1 MINGLNTQF
10 GTRNVQFYIGEG
22 ELVFVKIT
30 NNSATA
36 EISLHGAHVTSFMS
50 KGKRETIWVSKE
62 CIFKE
67 GTAIRGGIP
76 VCWPWFGAHPSDSS
90 KPSHGFVRNRYWNV
104 KSVEESGNETVIT
117 FFLKD
122 DETTRAFWD
131 YAFEVNL
138 EVKISDKLEVNLISK
153 NLDNKPFT
161 VGGALHSYFPVSEVS
176 DISIQ
181 GLENVTYVDA
191 LQEMKEVKQ
200 NGAIIFAEEVDRV
213 YIETPDTCEIVD
225 PAFNDLIKVSKS
237 GSQSTVIWN
246 PWIEKAKRLPG
257 YGDEEY
263 HNMVC
268 IETTNALKDVYEVQ
282 SGESHTM
289 TQVVEL
295 V

>member
-1 MINGLNTQF
+1 MINDLNTQF
-10 GTRNVQFYIGEG
+10 GTENVQFYVGEG
-22 ELVFVKIT
+22 ELAFVKIT

-36 EISLHGAHVTSFMS
+36 EISLHGAHVTSFIPN
-50 KGKRETIWVSKE
+50 GKRETIWVSKE
-62 CIFKE
+62 CIYKE

-104 KSVEESGNETVIT
+104 KSVEESENETVIT

-122 DETTRAFWD
+122 DETTRAVWD

-138 EVKISDKLEVNLISK
+138 EVKISDKLQVNLISK
-153 NLDNKPFT
+153 NLDDKPFT
-161 VGGALHSYFPVSEVS
+161 VGGALHTYFPVSEVS
-176 DISIQ
+176 DISIK

-191 LQEMKEVKQ
+191 LQEMKEIKQ
-200 NGAIIFAEEVDRV
+200 DGAIAFAEEVDRV
-213 YIETPDTCEIVD
+213 YIETPDTCKIVD
-225 PAFNDLIKVSKS
+225 PAFNNLIKVSKS

-282 SGESHTM
+282 PGESHTM
-289 TQVVEL
+289 TQVIEL

>member
-1 MINGLNTQF
+1 MKLSGS
-10 GTRNVQFYIGEG
+10 
-22 ELVFVKIT
+22 VK
-30 NNSATA
+30 SA
-36 EISLHGAHVTSFMS
+36 FS
-50 KGKRETIWVSKE
+50 K
-62 CIFKE
+62 

-104 KSVEESGNETVIT
+104 KSVEESENETVIT

-122 DETTRAFWD
+122 DETTRAVWD

-138 EVKISDKLEVNLISK
+138 EVKISDKLQVNLISK
-153 NLDNKPFT
+153 NLDDKPFT
-161 VGGALHSYFPVSEVS
+161 VGGALHTYFPVSEVS
-176 DISIQ
+176 DISIK

-191 LQEMKEVKQ
+191 LQEMKEIKQ
-200 NGAIIFAEEVDRV
+200 DGAIAFAEEVDRV
-213 YIETPDTCEIVD
+213 YIETPDTCKIVD
-225 PAFNDLIKVSKS
+225 PAFNNLIKVSKS

-282 SGESHTM
+282 PGESHTM
-289 TQVVEL
+289 TQVIEL